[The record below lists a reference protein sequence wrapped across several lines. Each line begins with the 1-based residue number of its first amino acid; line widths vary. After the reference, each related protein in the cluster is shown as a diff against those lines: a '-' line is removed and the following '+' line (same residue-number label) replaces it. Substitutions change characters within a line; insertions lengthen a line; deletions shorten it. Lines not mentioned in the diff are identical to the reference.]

1 MKFLRPALLG
11 VLSLAYPLLVY
22 WGLGRFEPRWMAV
35 PLVGMAVVRAV
46 ATRER
51 VWLVTAAGAL
61 VLAGTSMLGNH
72 ALPLKLYPVLV
83 NTMLLAVFATSL
95 VYPPSVIER
104 LARLREPELPP
115 SGVAYT
121 RRVTQVWCG
130 FFVVNGSIAL
140 GTALWAS
147 DATWAL
153 YNGLI
158 AYGLMGVLFAGE
170 WLVRRRVRASHAHG

>member
-1 MKFLRPALLG
+1 MRPALLG

-83 NTMLLAVFATSL
+83 NAMLLAVFATSL